1 MKLSKALP
9 AAAVALC
16 VPGVGLRALHVLN
29 GFDVNTGLPAAHD
42 PWVWYLAALLI
53 AAAVLYAV
61 LAAPLRRLKTVPFEQ
76 MLGTESAG
84 FRMAAVI
91 AGLLLFAGG
100 LFYLYLTITQPE
112 EDAAGWARALEF
124 VYAAVSV
131 VCGFCMIALAK
142 AQGSRMNEKTAAL
155 TLVPLLWSCLHLLV
169 NYRMTCIDP
178 NLPSFAF
185 GLVADVM
192 LVLAFY
198 HLARLLYGKPRPA
211 ALGFFS
217 AVTIT
222 MAVSDLG
229 GIGLGYL
236 MGVGTLDWSAK
247 MLLRGGLSV
256 AACVMLAAELAV
268 LCAGHTAP
276 LPAAEPHPAQEI
288 E

>member
-76 MLGTESAG
+76 MLGTESVG

-131 VCGFCMIALAK
+131 VCGFCMIALA
-142 AQGSRMNEKTAAL
+142 
-155 TLVPLLWSCLHLLV
+155 
-169 NYRMTCIDP
+169 
-178 NLPSFAF
+178 
-185 GLVADVM
+185 
-192 LVLAFY
+192 
-198 HLARLLYGKPRPA
+198 
-211 ALGFFS
+211 
-217 AVTIT
+217 
-222 MAVSDLG
+222 
-229 GIGLGYL
+229 
-236 MGVGTLDWSAK
+236 
-247 MLLRGGLSV
+247 
-256 AACVMLAAELAV
+256 
-268 LCAGHTAP
+268 
-276 LPAAEPHPAQEI
+276 
-288 E
+288 